1 LCKLLSLIIAKIGGW
16 GNDLD
21 QVPLLLIAGRCN
33 SSAMSKDEITQLQE
47 QISHL
52 IRTVDEISDVVAR
65 QEGEITQLSSRVQ
78 MLMQREANR
87 EADAGGSVVMTD
99 QRPPHW

>member
-1 LCKLLSLIIAKIGGW
+1 M
-16 GNDLD
+16 
-21 QVPLLLIAGRCN
+21 AGRCN

-47 QISHL
+47 QIRHL
-52 IRTVDEISDVVAR
+52 TRTVEEISDVVAR
-65 QEGEITQLSSRVQ
+65 QEGEITLLTNRVG